1 MSFLLNVITGYLNE
15 DAEIK
20 QSQAEYDR
28 KVQEARRKALE
39 EEKKD
44 ARKFKQELYKSNY
57 NFYGEV
63 NKKFMESK
71 GISFNTN
78 QGDKSFTFDSSFFG
92 PDAQYTNK
100 FYPNSANVGLLPS

>member
-44 ARKFKQELYKSNY
+44 ARKFKQEL
-57 NFYGEV
+57 
-63 NKKFMESK
+63 
-71 GISFNTN
+71 
-78 QGDKSFTFDSSFFG
+78 
-92 PDAQYTNK
+92 
-100 FYPNSANVGLLPS
+100 